1 MTALHT
7 AAAKRA
13 TSPVKI
19 SKATKSTPAAKRS
32 LSRKNAQKDAVANQ
46 VAKQM
51 GTANAEGKAPTTVA
65 REAKRAERSKKAKRT
80 RKPAASKDQAPKA
93 KAGNTFTTVDLA
105 AQHGINAKTLRAR
118 IRRNIDRWS
127 PLFKDGEKH
136 VFTDNA
142 TTRKAVAALLDA

>member
-1 MTALHT
+1 MTT
-7 AAAKRA
+7 E
-13 TSPVKI
+13 TN
-19 SKATKSTPAAKRS
+19 TPATETPVTKGPE
-32 LSRKNAQKDAVANQ
+32 AVAKGAYQ
-46 VAKQM
+46 SRRAASRSTGKRVAKD
-51 GTANAEGKAPTTVA
+51 GTMS
-65 REAKRAERSKKAKRT
+65 EAKAKRT
-80 RKPAASKDQAPKA
+80 RKAAPKQRAAAPAKDKAPKA

-136 VFTDNA
+136 VFADNA